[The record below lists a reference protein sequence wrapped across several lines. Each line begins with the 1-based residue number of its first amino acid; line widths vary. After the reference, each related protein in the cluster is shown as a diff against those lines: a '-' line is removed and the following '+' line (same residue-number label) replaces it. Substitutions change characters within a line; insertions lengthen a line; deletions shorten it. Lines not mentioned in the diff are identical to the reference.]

1 MTKKSIN
8 SQVRDYLLGRLSEA
22 EQLEL
27 EQQLSQHPEWIQEM
41 RQMEDAD
48 FTQLYETYEKFGS
61 DEVLQ
66 QLKLK
71 VLENKQSQ
79 ETDHPTVHRHMFQWW
94 RYAAAVLLLAVA
106 GAGYWWYSDYTKVT
120 PPVISQ
126 EVKLA
131 MEQSKQSG
139 HDAAVIDNVNVNDNG
154 GKSVKELVEEMQ
166 LPEDVVEKLEEAKR
180 ITTYHNKEYWVTL
193 PDGSLVHLNNNSRLI
208 YPEKFGDRRDMIL
221 DGEAY
226 FMVAKDKSRQF
237 VVHTPQGEIRVYGTE
252 FWVKT
257 DYKAT
262 APRATED
269 AAAGEAT
276 GQAGETVV
284 ALVRGTIGFTP
295 ADGREQMLKPGQE
308 LTAVN
313 SQLTVTD
320 VDTTPYTAW
329 NTGLFVFE
337 NSTLEHLMDVL
348 AQWYDIKKVNYTDD
362 KLRKIHFTGNLKR
375 YGSAE
380 RIMKAIMMA
389 CDVNIVLQNDTL
401 SVSN

>member
-106 GAGYWWYSDYTKVT
+106 GVGYWWYSDYTKVT

-139 HDAAVIDNVNVNDNG
+139 HDAAVIDNVNVNDNE

-180 ITTYHNKEYWVTL
+180 ITTYHDKEFWLTL
-193 PDGSLVHLNNNSRLI
+193 PDGTLVHLNYNSRLI
-208 YPEKFGDRRDMIL
+208 YPEKFLGDSRDVIL
-221 DGEAY
+221 EGDAY
-226 FMVAKDKSRQF
+226 FMVAKGRDPF
-237 VVHTPQGEIRVYGTE
+237 TVHTIQGDVRVYGTE
-252 FWVKT
+252 FVVETLDTGGATQVILVKGSVSVT
-257 DYKAT
+257 PK
-262 APRATED
+262 
-269 AAAGEAT
+269 G
-276 GQAGETVV
+276 GVET
-284 ALVRGTIGFTP
+284 
-295 ADGREQMLKPGQE
+295 MLPEGHM
-308 LTAVN
+308 AVLN
-313 SQLTVTD
+313 EGKSMMNE
-320 VDTTPYTAW
+320 VDTDSYVAW
-329 NTGLFVFE
+329 NTGHFAFRDA
-337 NSTLEHLMDVL
+337 SLEKVMDVL
-348 AQWYDIKKVNYTDD
+348 SRWFGRKVSFKNEE
-362 KLRKIHFTGNLKR
+362 LRKVGVIGDFEKMETLDNILRAMSKGTGLHIHQDGQQIIIEK
-375 YGSAE
+375 
-380 RIMKAIMMA
+380 
-389 CDVNIVLQNDTL
+389 
-401 SVSN
+401 

>member
-106 GAGYWWYSDYTKVT
+106 GAGYWWYSDFTKVT

-193 PDGSLVHLNNNSRLI
+193 PDGSLVHLNNNS
-208 YPEKFGDRRDMIL
+208 
-221 DGEAY
+221 
-226 FMVAKDKSRQF
+226 QF

-262 APRATED
+262 APRANED
-269 AAAGEAT
+269 AATGETT
-276 GQAGETVV
+276 GQTGETVV

>member
-79 ETDHPTVHRHMFQWW
+79 ETDHPTVHRHMSQWW

-106 GAGYWWYSDYTKVT
+106 GVGYWWYSDYTKVT

-180 ITTYHNKEYWVTL
+180 ITTYHDKEFWLTL
-193 PDGSLVHLNNNSRLI
+193 PDGTLVHLNYNSRLI
-208 YPEKFGDRRDMIL
+208 YPEKFLGDSRDVIL
-221 DGEAY
+221 EGDAY
-226 FMVAKDKSRQF
+226 FMVAKGRDPF
-237 VVHTPQGEIRVYGTE
+237 TVHTIQGDVRVYGTE
-252 FWVKT
+252 FVVETLDTGGATQVILVKGSVSVT
-257 DYKAT
+257 PK
-262 APRATED
+262 
-269 AAAGEAT
+269 G
-276 GQAGETVV
+276 GVET
-284 ALVRGTIGFTP
+284 
-295 ADGREQMLKPGQE
+295 MLPEGHM
-308 LTAVN
+308 AVLN
-313 SQLTVTD
+313 EGKSMMNE
-320 VDTTPYTAW
+320 VDTDSYVAW
-329 NTGLFVFE
+329 NTGHFAFRDA
-337 NSTLEHLMDVL
+337 SLEKVMDVL
-348 AQWYDIKKVNYTDD
+348 SRWFGRKVNF
-362 KLRKIHFTGNLKR
+362 KNEELRKVGVIGDFEKMETLDNILRAMSKGTGLHIHQDGQQIIIEK
-375 YGSAE
+375 
-380 RIMKAIMMA
+380 
-389 CDVNIVLQNDTL
+389 
-401 SVSN
+401 

>member
-79 ETDHPTVHRHMFQWW
+79 ETDHPTVHRHMSQWW

-106 GAGYWWYSDYTKVT
+106 GVGYWWYSDYTKVT

-139 HDAAVIDNVNVNDNG
+139 HDAAVIDNVNVNDNE
-154 GKSVKELVEEMQ
+154 GKSVKELVDEMQ

-180 ITTYHNKEYWVTL
+180 ITTYHDKEFWLTL
-193 PDGSLVHLNNNSRLI
+193 PDGTLVHLNYNSRLI
-208 YPEKFGDRRDMIL
+208 YPEKFLGDSRDVIL
-221 DGEAY
+221 EGDAY
-226 FMVAKDKSRQF
+226 FMVAKGRDPF
-237 VVHTPQGEIRVYGTE
+237 TVHTIQGDVRVYGTE
-252 FWVKT
+252 FVVETLDTGGATQVILVKGSVSVT
-257 DYKAT
+257 PK
-262 APRATED
+262 
-269 AAAGEAT
+269 G
-276 GQAGETVV
+276 GVET
-284 ALVRGTIGFTP
+284 
-295 ADGREQMLKPGQE
+295 MLPEGHM
-308 LTAVN
+308 AVLN
-313 SQLTVTD
+313 EGKSMMNE
-320 VDTTPYTAW
+320 VDTDSYVAW
-329 NTGLFVFE
+329 NTGHFAFRDA
-337 NSTLEHLMDVL
+337 SLEKVMDVL
-348 AQWYDIKKVNYTDD
+348 SRWFGRKVSFKNEE
-362 KLRKIHFTGNLKR
+362 LRKVGVIGDFEKMETLDNILRAMSKGTGLHIHQDGQQIIIEK
-375 YGSAE
+375 
-380 RIMKAIMMA
+380 
-389 CDVNIVLQNDTL
+389 
-401 SVSN
+401 

>member
-79 ETDHPTVHRHMFQWW
+79 ETDHPTVHRHMSQWW

-106 GAGYWWYSDYTKVT
+106 GVGYWWYSDYTKVT

-180 ITTYHNKEYWVTL
+180 ITTYHDKEFWLTL
-193 PDGSLVHLNNNSRLI
+193 PDGTLVHLNYNSRLI
-208 YPEKFGDRRDMIL
+208 YPEKFLGDSRDVIL
-221 DGEAY
+221 EGDAY
-226 FMVAKDKSRQF
+226 FMVAKGRDPF
-237 VVHTPQGEIRVYGTE
+237 TVHTIQGDVRVYGTE
-252 FWVKT
+252 FVVETLDTGGATQVILVKGSVSVT
-257 DYKAT
+257 PK
-262 APRATED
+262 
-269 AAAGEAT
+269 G
-276 GQAGETVV
+276 GVET
-284 ALVRGTIGFTP
+284 
-295 ADGREQMLKPGQE
+295 MLPEGHM
-308 LTAVN
+308 AVLN
-313 SQLTVTD
+313 EGKSMMNE
-320 VDTTPYTAW
+320 VDTDSYVAW
-329 NTGLFVFE
+329 NTGHFAFRDA
-337 NSTLEHLMDVL
+337 SLEKVMDVL
-348 AQWYDIKKVNYTDD
+348 SRWFGRKVSFKNEE
-362 KLRKIHFTGNLKR
+362 LRKVGVIGDFEKMETLDNILRAMSKGTGLHIHQDGQQIIIEK
-375 YGSAE
+375 
-380 RIMKAIMMA
+380 
-389 CDVNIVLQNDTL
+389 
-401 SVSN
+401 

>member
-1 MTKKSIN
+1 M
-8 SQVRDYLLGRLSEA
+8 
-22 EQLEL
+22 EL

-79 ETDHPTVHRHMFQWW
+79 ETDHPTVHRHMSQWW

-166 LPEDVVEKLEEAKR
+166 LPEDVV
-180 ITTYHNKEYWVTL
+180 
-193 PDGSLVHLNNNSRLI
+193 HLNNNSRLI

-262 APRATED
+262 APRANED
-269 AAAGEAT
+269 AATGETT
-276 GQAGETVV
+276 GQTGETVV

>member
-79 ETDHPTVHRHMFQWW
+79 ETEHPTVHRHMSQWW

-180 ITTYHNKEYWVTL
+180 ITTYHDKEFWLTL
-193 PDGSLVHLNNNSRLI
+193 PDGTLVHLNYNSRLI
-208 YPEKFGDRRDMIL
+208 YPEKFLGDSRDVIL
-221 DGEAY
+221 EGDAY
-226 FMVAKDKSRQF
+226 FMVAKGRDPF
-237 VVHTPQGEIRVYGTE
+237 TVHTIQGDVRVYGTE
-252 FWVKT
+252 FVVETLDTGGATQVILVKGSVSVT
-257 DYKAT
+257 PK
-262 APRATED
+262 
-269 AAAGEAT
+269 G
-276 GQAGETVV
+276 GVETMMPE
-284 ALVRGTIGFTP
+284 GH
-295 ADGREQMLKPGQE
+295 M
-308 LTAVN
+308 AVLN
-313 SQLTVTD
+313 EGKSMMNE
-320 VDTTPYTAW
+320 VDTDSYVAW
-329 NTGLFVFE
+329 NTGHFAFRDA
-337 NSTLEHLMDVL
+337 SLEKVMDVL
-348 AQWYDIKKVNYTDD
+348 SRWFGRKVSFKNEE
-362 KLRKIHFTGNLKR
+362 LRKVGVIGDFEKMETLDNILRAMSKGTGLHIHQDGQQIIIEK
-375 YGSAE
+375 
-380 RIMKAIMMA
+380 
-389 CDVNIVLQNDTL
+389 
-401 SVSN
+401 

>member
-79 ETDHPTVHRHMFQWW
+79 ETDHPTVHRHMSQWW

-106 GAGYWWYSDYTKVT
+106 GVGYWWYSDYTKVT

-139 HDAAVIDNVNVNDNG
+139 HDAAVIDNVNVNDNE

-180 ITTYHNKEYWVTL
+180 ITTYHDKEFWLTL
-193 PDGSLVHLNNNSRLI
+193 PDGTLVHLNYNSRLI
-208 YPEKFGDRRDMIL
+208 YPEKFLGDSRDVIL
-221 DGEAY
+221 EGDAY
-226 FMVAKDKSRQF
+226 FMVAKGRDPF
-237 VVHTPQGEIRVYGTE
+237 TVHTIQGDVRVYGTE
-252 FWVKT
+252 FVVETLDTGGATQVILVKGSVSVT
-257 DYKAT
+257 PK
-262 APRATED
+262 
-269 AAAGEAT
+269 G
-276 GQAGETVV
+276 GVET
-284 ALVRGTIGFTP
+284 
-295 ADGREQMLKPGQE
+295 MLPEGHM
-308 LTAVN
+308 AVLN
-313 SQLTVTD
+313 EGKSMMNE
-320 VDTTPYTAW
+320 VDTDSYVAW
-329 NTGLFVFE
+329 NTGHFAFRDA
-337 NSTLEHLMDVL
+337 SLEKVMDVL
-348 AQWYDIKKVNYTDD
+348 SRWFGRKVSFKNEE
-362 KLRKIHFTGNLKR
+362 LRKVGVIGDFEKMETLDNILRAMSKGTGLHIHQDGQQIIIEK
-375 YGSAE
+375 
-380 RIMKAIMMA
+380 
-389 CDVNIVLQNDTL
+389 
-401 SVSN
+401 